1 MSTTTPN
8 LGLKKPNVTDKVNV
22 SDLNGNAD
30 LLDAII
36 GRLSN
41 LNTTQK
47 GSLVAAINEALTSA
61 GTAAGFGNPVATVDG
76 NTGTPSVEVTASG
89 PDTAKVFT
97 FTFKNLKGAKGA
109 PGDPGAKGD
118 PGRAGSD
125 GISPVVSVETISGG
139 HRITI
144 TDAGGSQSFDVL
156 DGASGSG
163 SGDMTKAVYDP
174 KGKAQDIFSYA
185 DNKYSKP
192 SGGIPKKDLASD
204 VQASLCKADSALQNA
219 PVPSVTS
226 KTGAVSITK
235 GDVGLGNVDNV
246 KQYSASNPPPYPVT
260 SVNGKTGAVT
270 MSVPTIPST
279 TSLIKGDGS
288 GGVSAAVKG
297 TDYFT
302 PTDVDEIAAEAAKKV
317 DVSSITNKVS
327 KSGDTMTG
335 KLTVPQVE
343 TGNGDSN
350 FFQCRKFRGEG
361 NADTYYHAIDFGYSN
376 HDSVDFHEYG
386 GIWSFYKN
394 QTGKA
399 KDGVLCGKITINGWE
414 GRAKLESGSTM
425 VTSQLTEN
433 SNAIATTAFF
443 HGLVDG
449 LKSKGVS
456 VTLPASGWNANAK
469 TQTVSVAGVTAT
481 ANCIITAAPDS
492 YMADAKAGV
501 RCTAQGAGTLAFAC
515 ETVPTANVAANVLI
529 LG

>member
-1 MSTTTPN
+1 MATTTPN

-47 GSLVAAINEALTSA
+47 DSLVAAINEALTSA

-76 NTGTPSVEVTASG
+76 NTGTPSVKVTASG

-109 PGDPGAKGD
+109 KGD
-118 PGRAGSD
+118 PGKAGSD

-174 KGKAQDIFSYA
+174 QGKAQDIFAYA
-185 DNKYSKP
+185 DAKYSKP
-192 SGGIPKKDLASD
+192 SGGIPKTDLASD
-204 VQASLCKADSALQNA
+204 VQTSLGKADSALQS
-219 PVPSVTS
+219 VPSTYR
-226 KTGAVSITK
+226 T
-235 GDVGLGNVDNV
+235 
-246 KQYSASNPPPYPVT
+246 ASEQDT
-260 SVNGKTGAVT
+260 IDNGKQAKITASGILKGNGA
-270 MSVPTIPST
+270 
-279 TSLIKGDGS
+279 

-297 TDYFT
+297 TDY
-302 PTDVDEIAAEAAKKV
+302 AA
-317 DVSSITNKVS
+317 
-327 KSGDTMTG
+327 
-335 KLTVPQVE
+335 P
-343 TGNGDSN
+343 
-350 FFQCRKFRGEG
+350 
-361 NADTYYHAIDFGYSN
+361 
-376 HDSVDFHEYG
+376 SV
-386 GIWSFYKN
+386 
-394 QTGKA
+394 
-399 KDGVLCGKITINGWE
+399 
-414 GRAKLESGSTM
+414 
-425 VTSQLTEN
+425 
-433 SNAIATTAFF
+433 
-443 HGLVDG
+443 
-449 LKSKGVS
+449 GVS
-456 VTLPASGWNANAK
+456 VTLRASGWDANAK

-492 YMADAKAGV
+492 YMAYSEAGV
-501 RCTAQGAGTLAFAC
+501 RCTAQGAGTLTFAC
-515 ETVPTANVAANVLI
+515 ETVPTEDVAANVLL